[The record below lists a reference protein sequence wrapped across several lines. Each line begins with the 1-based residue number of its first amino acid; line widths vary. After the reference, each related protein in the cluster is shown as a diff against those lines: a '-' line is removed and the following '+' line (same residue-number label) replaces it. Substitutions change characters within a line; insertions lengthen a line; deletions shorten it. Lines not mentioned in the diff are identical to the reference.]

1 MNEIKSVD
9 LPQTEVVDVHIAS
22 VWSRVAAYLLN
33 YLFNVIIFLPYYYI
47 LYTEAAAIAKQKNIP
62 FTPDLICRK

>member
-33 YLFNVIIFLPYYYI
+33 YLFNVIIFYPIIIFYI
-47 LYTEAAAIAKQKNIP
+47 LKQQQLP
-62 FTPDLICRK
+62 SRKIFLLHQIL